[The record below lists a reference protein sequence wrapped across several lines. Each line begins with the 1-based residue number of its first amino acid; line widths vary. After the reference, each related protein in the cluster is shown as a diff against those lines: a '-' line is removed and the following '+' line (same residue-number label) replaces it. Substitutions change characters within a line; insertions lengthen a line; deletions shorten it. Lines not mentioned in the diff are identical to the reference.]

1 MHMLANPPLFL
12 LKSILFH
19 WNWPTA
25 LILRGQFI
33 YDLLIANRSLHWTAE
48 QKLKQGRQAL
58 LKNFI
63 RENHDVLWAI
73 DNRIAG
79 LEMGDSVDSLM
90 RCCDAEYKGNFQVML
105 RNLRHDAS
113 QVRRHSS
120 VEAQMILRP
129 PATWVIDRSTNL
141 TLPFLLM

>member
-1 MHMLANPPLFL
+1 M
-12 LKSILFH
+12 
-19 WNWPTA
+19 
-25 LILRGQFI
+25 
-33 YDLLIANRSLHWTAE
+33 
-48 QKLKQGRQAL
+48 
-58 LKNFI
+58 
-63 RENHDVLWAI
+63 LWAI

-129 PATWVIDRSTNL
+129 PAT
-141 TLPFLLM
+141 